1 VIRSGAYM
9 LGAPFRAIA
18 KPFRKK
24 KDVDEKAIDA
34 P

>member
-1 VIRSGAYM
+1 VIRSSVYM

-18 KPFRKK
+18 KPFHKN
-24 KDVDEKAIDA
+24 KDVDEKTADA